1 MAQDPR
7 TGQGGLMG
15 ITIKVTPILRR
26 YTGNR
31 QIVEVD
37 GNTVLDCLKN
47 LVARY
52 PDTEKWLFSNSEA
65 PMICLFLNKEVIL
78 PEKLNTKVSGGDV
91 IDLCPVIGGG

>member
-1 MAQDPR
+1 
-7 TGQGGLMG
+7 MG

-31 QIVEVD
+31 QIVEVE

-78 PEKLNTKVSGGDV
+78 PENLNTKVSGGDV